1 MDDVLTSA
9 ERRYHIESLVGEIP
23 VGVVYRAF
31 SRHRVGKKIKRRYY
45 AIVERRE
52 DVSKSDFNKQAL
64 QAMIKGYSPDF
75 FDIDD
80 ISQNGKD
87 YYVYS
92 KYKGLS
98 STPSRWASLQNHGY
112 LMLLLAAL
120 IFILMI
126 VKFFQT
132 PSNSQDISTSTDTEL
147 VADKTMS

>member
-1 MDDVLTSA
+1 MDDVLTST

-23 VGVVYRAF
+23 VGLVYRAF
-31 SRHRVGKKIKRRYY
+31 SRHRVGKKIKRRYF

-52 DVSKSDFNKQAL
+52 DVSKSDHNNMAIV
-64 QAMIKGYSPDF
+64 AMVKGYRPLF
-75 FDIDD
+75 YDIDE

-92 KYKGLS
+92 KHSVIS
-98 STPSRWASLQNHGY
+98 SSPSRWSSLHNHGY

-120 IFILMI
+120 IFILMT

-132 PSNSQDISTSTDTEL
+132 PSNSQDISTSTDTGL
-147 VADKTMS
+147 MADKTMS

>member
-1 MDDVLTSA
+1 MTSA

-23 VGVVYRAF
+23 AGFVYRAF

-52 DVSKSDFNKQAL
+52 DISRIEYNQLSLLAKVN
-64 QAMIKGYSPDF
+64 GCSPYF
-75 FDIDD
+75 YDIDD
-80 ISQNGKD
+80 ISLNGKD

-92 KYKGLS
+92 KYEVRP
-98 STPSRWASLQNHGY
+98 STPSRWSSLKNHGY

-126 VKFFQT
+126 VKFFQS
-132 PSNSQDISTSTDTEL
+132 PSGVQEASVATDTEL
-147 VADKTMS
+147 VANK

>member
-23 VGVVYRAF
+23 AGVVYRAF

-92 KYKGLS
+92 KYKRRS

-126 VKFFQT
+126 VKFFQS
-132 PSNSQDISTSTDTEL
+132 PSSTQEVNAGTNTEL
-147 VADKTMS
+147 VVNKN